1 MKERDIESRVV
12 VVKALVE
19 ETMAAG
25 GANGDQ
31 LCMAVAAIEVL
42 ANLMVDINRI
52 ANSLEHLAMKK
63 G

>member
-1 MKERDIESRVV
+1 MNERDIESRVV

-19 ETMAAG
+19 ETMVAE

-31 LCMAVAAIEVL
+31 RCMAVAAIEL
-42 ANLMVDINRI
+42 LGNLMVDINRI